1 MNELERIAAKCLK
14 PIEHQIYEP
23 DRQIVIRAIAGELQ
37 RVRDTNVLHPEPCE
51 SWKHLKL
58 DDMAIDFKNAIVKK
72 VPERNG
78 TIQVNLGN
86 ITFEDVEEAI
96 AKAGAEI
103 HECREKI
110 EKNAE

>member
-23 DRQIVIRAIAGELQ
+23 DRQKVIKAIVEELQ
-37 RVRDTNVLHPEPCE
+37 KVRDITVLHPEPCE
-51 SWKHLKL
+51 SWKHIKL

-78 TIQVNLGN
+78 TIQVKLDD
-86 ITFEDVEEAI
+86 ITFEDVKGAI

-103 HECREKI
+103 HECRKKI
-110 EKNAE
+110 EKGTT